1 MHIRIFK
8 GIRGDE
14 LMCTHV
20 YALMWTHTHWGE
32 RIPCSFITMRPPW
45 IEMTWQLLL
54 MSERFASTITR
65 THTCTHIQHWT
76 PAAGSPRRPHTH
88 LLTHTRHKLSHN
100 QDYWSLSRTRT
111 PSAVPY
117 GEQRRWL
124 HVGSMGTP
132 VATAVSS
139 GDTPLTLTE
148 IHRDRD
154 RQQKERLRVRHIS
167 AAPDDFIHAFHA
179 VDGKLSHNLSDT
191 FLMLFIVWFM
201 LLDLFHTVYSNNW
214 VISTVGNRKEPVH
227 KTTHPFSLL
236 LYLFLSSVA
245 PTVCFLS
252 PSFFWDPGESP
263 SRSLSLHSCT
273 EWKARAPSHCRNSP
287 VFVCVCQTVCECK
300 KTSVHF

>member
-8 GIRGDE
+8 GRRGDE

-88 LLTHTRHKLSHN
+88 SLTHTRHKLSHN

-148 IHRDRD
+148 IHTEIETDSRKRDW
-154 RQQKERLRVRHIS
+154 EW
-167 AAPDDFIHAFHA
+167 
-179 VDGKLSHNLSDT
+179 DT
-191 FLMLFIVWFM
+191 FLQLQMTSYTLFMQWM
-201 LLDLFHTVYSNNW
+201 ESCHT
-214 VISTVGNRKEPVH
+214 ISLIH
-227 KTTHPFSLL
+227 FSC
-236 LYLFLSSVA
+236 FLSS
-245 PTVCFLS
+245 
-252 PSFFWDPGESP
+252 G
-263 SRSLSLHSCT
+263 SCY
-273 EWKARAPSHCRNSP
+273 
-287 VFVCVCQTVCECK
+287 
-300 KTSVHF
+300 